1 MANNKNQ
8 QPSTNADS
16 PKKRMGAPFKLDI
29 MNDLTS
35 EIGYKPID
43 LKNDPYAL
51 ACVEAILRD
60 WATSSELRKQLAFM
74 RYGFGRPPKGTL
86 AKPKVKK
93 PIVTESKNGN
103 LTIIEWP
110 EDTESEDA

>member
-8 QPSTNADS
+8 QPSINADS
-16 PKKRMGAPFKLDI
+16 SKKRMGPPFKLDI
-29 MNDLTS
+29 MRELASD
-35 EIGYKPID
+35 IGYEPVDFKT
-43 LKNDPYAL
+43 DPYARSR
-51 ACVEAILRD
+51 VEAILRD

>member
-16 PKKRMGAPFKLDI
+16 PKKRMGPPFKLDI
-29 MNDLTS
+29 MRELASD
-35 EIGYKPID
+35 IGYEPVDFKT
-43 LKNDPYAL
+43 DPYARSR
-51 ACVEAILRD
+51 VEAILRD

-74 RYGFGRPPKGTL
+74 RYAFGRPPKATPT
-86 AKPKVKK
+86 KPKNTK
-93 PIVTESKNGN
+93 PRVTESKHGN

-110 EDTESEDA
+110 EDNR